1 MEVMLEALWEVK
13 VSVTAFMVDCLRVL
27 ATARIGHHVRGS
39 GEEDELVDSEM
50 GFDNP
55 SRYEQNVR

>member
-39 GEEDELVDSEM
+39 GERRRVSRFGD
-50 GFDNP
+50 GF
-55 SRYEQNVR
+55 